1 MNWVLTLL
9 AGVAGWQL
17 AARWKLPAP
26 AMLGSMLAV
35 GLTNILFDYAALPMA
50 VKVFAQAISGAF
62 IGMQI
67 GRKDVARMRG
77 LIVPFLLL
85 AVMLTVNTFVVG
97 IAIQKLCGWDWITAL
112 LSCVAGGVTDISL
125 IAMEMD
131 ADVGT
136 VAMMQT
142 ARLVGV
148 LLFFPYWIQFV
159 TRHEPKT
166 AAVTEEKPLDAAHTP
181 LDRLISTRSSR
192 IVFTLLLSIGLG
204 YLGNASGL
212 PAASMVF
219 PMIAVAA
226 LNCTTSVC
234 AVPLAIKNIAQ
245 LLAGSLVGVS
255 ITAATFS
262 SLSSTLVPV
271 GLLLLSYWTVNG
283 LYSGICK
290 RTKLLDLKSAMFA
303 SAPGGATD
311 MSLIA
316 ADLGADLSQIALIQV
331 LRAAYVVAVM
341 PPLILGFIQWI
352 G

>member
-125 IAMEMD
+125 IAHGDGRGCRHRRDD
-131 ADVGT
+131 ADSPVSRR
-136 VAMMQT
+136 V
-142 ARLVGV
+142 VV
-148 LLFFPYWIQFV
+148 FPELDSI
-159 TRHEPKT
+159 RDPHEPKT
-166 AAVTEEKPLDAAHTP
+166 APVTEEKPLDAAHTP

-271 GLLLLSYWTVNG
+271 GLLFAQLLDGNG

-303 SAPGGATD
+303 SAP
-311 MSLIA
+311 A
-316 ADLGADLSQIALIQV
+316 A
-331 LRAAYVVAVM
+331 RRTCR
-341 PPLILGFIQWI
+341 
-352 G
+352 

>member
-1 MNWVLTLL
+1 
-9 AGVAGWQL
+9 
-17 AARWKLPAP
+17 
-26 AMLGSMLAV
+26 MLAV

-67 GRKDVARMRG
+67 GRRDVARMRG

-97 IAIQKLCGWDWITAL
+97 IAIQKLCGWEWIMAL

-166 AAVTEEKPLDAAHTP
+166 APVMEEKPLDAAHTP

-283 LYSGICK
+283 LYSGICR

>member
-67 GRKDVARMRG
+67 GRKDVARDARSDRSVSVIGGHADGEYVCRRG
-77 LIVPFLLL
+77 S
-85 AVMLTVNTFVVG
+85 
-97 IAIQKLCGWDWITAL
+97 AIQKLCGWDWITAL

-166 AAVTEEKPLDAAHTP
+166 APVTEEKPLDAAHTP

-212 PAASMVF
+212 PAGVDGVSDDR
-219 PMIAVAA
+219 
-226 LNCTTSVC
+226 CC
-234 AVPLAIKNIAQ
+234 GAQ
-245 LLAGSLVGVS
+245 LHD
-255 ITAATFS
+255 F
-262 SLSSTLVPV
+262 
-271 GLLLLSYWTVNG
+271 GL
-283 LYSGICK
+283 
-290 RTKLLDLKSAMFA
+290 R
-303 SAPGGATD
+303 
-311 MSLIA
+311 
-316 ADLGADLSQIALIQV
+316 
-331 LRAAYVVAVM
+331 RAAGDQKYRAASGRVVSRREHHGCD
-341 PPLILGFIQWI
+341 L
-352 G
+352 

>member
-1 MNWVLTLL
+1 
-9 AGVAGWQL
+9 
-17 AARWKLPAP
+17 
-26 AMLGSMLAV
+26 MLGSMLAV

-112 LSCVAGGVTDISL
+112 LSLRGRRGYGYLADRHGDGRGCRHRRD
-125 IAMEMD
+125 D
-131 ADVGT
+131 A
-136 VAMMQT
+136 T

-166 AAVTEEKPLDAAHTP
+166 APVTEEKPLDAAHAAGPADFNTV
-181 LDRLISTRSSR
+181 LADCLHAAAQHRVRLSGQCERSAGG
-192 IVFTLLLSIGLG
+192 VDG
-204 YLGNASGL
+204 
-212 PAASMVF
+212 V

-271 GLLLLSYWTVNG
+271 GLLFAQ
-283 LYSGICK
+283 
-290 RTKLLDLKSAMFA
+290 LLDGQRSLQRNMQADKAAGSEIGDVRFRSRRRDGHVADRRRSGRGSLA
-303 SAPGGATD
+303 DCADPGAACGVCRRGDA
-311 MSLIA
+311 A
-316 ADLGADLSQIALIQV
+316 ADPRFYPVDRIAE
-331 LRAAYVVAVM
+331 RK
-341 PPLILGFIQWI
+341 GKR
-352 G
+352 

>member
-26 AMLGSMLAV
+26 AMLGSMPAV

-234 AVPLAIKNIAQ
+234 AVPLAI
-245 LLAGSLVGVS
+245 
-255 ITAATFS
+255 
-262 SLSSTLVPV
+262 
-271 GLLLLSYWTVNG
+271 GLLLISYWTVNG

>member
-1 MNWVLTLL
+1 
-9 AGVAGWQL
+9 
-17 AARWKLPAP
+17 
-26 AMLGSMLAV
+26 MLGSMLAV

-166 AAVTEEKPLDAAHTP
+166 APVTEEKP

>member
-1 MNWVLTLL
+1 M
-9 AGVAGWQL
+9 
-17 AARWKLPAP
+17 
-26 AMLGSMLAV
+26 
-35 GLTNILFDYAALPMA
+35 
-50 VKVFAQAISGAF
+50 
-62 IGMQI
+62 
-67 GRKDVARMRG
+67 
-77 LIVPFLLL
+77 
-85 AVMLTVNTFVVG
+85 
-97 IAIQKLCGWDWITAL
+97 
-112 LSCVAGGVTDISL
+112 
-125 IAMEMD
+125 
-131 ADVGT
+131 
-136 VAMMQT
+136 
-142 ARLVGV
+142 

-166 AAVTEEKPLDAAHTP
+166 APVTEEKPLDAAHTP

-226 LNCTTSVC
+226 LTSVC

>member
-1 MNWVLTLL
+1 
-9 AGVAGWQL
+9 
-17 AARWKLPAP
+17 
-26 AMLGSMLAV
+26 MLGSMLAV

-67 GRKDVARMRG
+67 GRRDVARMRG

-85 AVMLTVNTFVVG
+85 AVMLTMNTFVVG

-166 AAVTEEKPLDAAHTP
+166 APVTEEKPLDAAHTP
-181 LDRLISTRSSR
+181 LDRLISTRP
-192 IVFTLLLSIGLG
+192 LSIGLG

-262 SLSSTLVPV
+262 SLSTTLVPV

>member
-9 AGVAGWQL
+9 AGIAGWQL

-35 GLTNILFDYAALPMA
+35 GLTNILLGYAALPMA

-166 AAVTEEKPLDAAHTP
+166 APVTEEKP
-181 LDRLISTRSSR
+181 LDRLISTRPSR

-234 AVPLAIKNIAQ
+234 AVPLAIKNIA
-245 LLAGSLVGVS
+245 
-255 ITAATFS
+255 
-262 SLSSTLVPV
+262 
-271 GLLLLSYWTVNG
+271 
-283 LYSGICK
+283 
-290 RTKLLDLKSAMFA
+290 
-303 SAPGGATD
+303 
-311 MSLIA
+311 
-316 ADLGADLSQIALIQV
+316 
-331 LRAAYVVAVM
+331 
-341 PPLILGFIQWI
+341 
-352 G
+352 

>member
-166 AAVTEEKPLDAAHTP
+166 APVTEEKPLDAAHTP

-212 PAASMVF
+212 PAASMVS
-219 PMIAVAA
+219 PA
-226 LNCTTSVC
+226 
-234 AVPLAIKNIAQ
+234 
-245 LLAGSLVGVS
+245 
-255 ITAATFS
+255 
-262 SLSSTLVPV
+262 
-271 GLLLLSYWTVNG
+271 LLLRL
-283 LYSGICK
+283 
-290 RTKLLDLKSAMFA
+290 
-303 SAPGGATD
+303 TD
-311 MSLIA
+311 
-316 ADLGADLSQIALIQV
+316 
-331 LRAAYVVAVM
+331 
-341 PPLILGFIQWI
+341 
-352 G
+352 

>member
-1 MNWVLTLL
+1 M
-9 AGVAGWQL
+9 
-17 AARWKLPAP
+17 
-26 AMLGSMLAV
+26 
-35 GLTNILFDYAALPMA
+35 
-50 VKVFAQAISGAF
+50 
-62 IGMQI
+62 GM
-67 GRKDVARMRG
+67 RM
-77 LIVPFLLL
+77 
-85 AVMLTVNTFVVG
+85 
-97 IAIQKLCGWDWITAL
+97 
-112 LSCVAGGVTDISL
+112 
-125 IAMEMD
+125 E
-131 ADVGT
+131 
-136 VAMMQT
+136 
-142 ARLVGV
+142 
-148 LLFFPYWIQFV
+148 
-159 TRHEPKT
+159 
-166 AAVTEEKPLDAAHTP
+166 AVTN
-181 LDRLISTRSSR
+181 S
-192 IVFTLLLSIGLG
+192 FC
-204 YLGNASGL
+204 L

-271 GLLLLSYWTVNG
+271 GLLLISYWTVNG

>member
-192 IVFTLLLSIGLG
+192 IVFTLLLSI
-204 YLGNASGL
+204 
-212 PAASMVF
+212 
-219 PMIAVAA
+219 
-226 LNCTTSVC
+226 
-234 AVPLAIKNIAQ
+234 
-245 LLAGSLVGVS
+245 
-255 ITAATFS
+255 TAATFS

-271 GLLLLSYWTVNG
+271 GLLLISYWTVNG